1 MDTATIA
8 SLVLNML
15 VSIRLWTWDGRKL
28 DCIGFLHFGLV
39 IGIPNTETT
48 PKKLLHTSNITV
60 VLSGS
65 SPPPPSPPPGAFLL
79 SVSLSLS
86 SCEQSALM
94 MVKAVGMDH
103 CSLSHF
109 PHFRCH
115 SPHLHH
121 RAHHLRHQVDCRCW
135 GPMGLSVRIPIKH
148 GTP

>member
-1 MDTATIA
+1 MAGSLIA
-8 SLVLNML
+8 SASFTSGLSSEFPTLKPPARNFF
-15 VSIRLWTWDGRKL
+15 IRQ
-28 DCIGFLHFGLV
+28 
-39 IGIPNTETT
+39 
-48 PKKLLHTSNITV
+48 TSLSSES
-60 VLSGS
+60 LSGS
-65 SPPPPSPPPGAFLL
+65 SPPPPSPPPGASLL
-79 SVSLSLS
+79 SLSLS

-94 MVKAVGMDH
+94 MVKAVGVDH

-121 RAHHLRHQVDCRCW
+121 RAHHLRHQVDCLCW